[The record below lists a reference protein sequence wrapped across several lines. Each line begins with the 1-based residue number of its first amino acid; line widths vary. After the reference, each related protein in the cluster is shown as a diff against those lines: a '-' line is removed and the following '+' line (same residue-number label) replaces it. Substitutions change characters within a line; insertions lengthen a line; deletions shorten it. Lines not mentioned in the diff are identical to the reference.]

1 MIKNVWRLTSGRIAI
16 AALSIILFL
25 AVFGSLLSPYA
36 PNDTVGPQLAGPSSH
51 FLLGTDYI
59 GRDVLSRV
67 LAGAGLSV
75 LGALLVAAIALVFGA
90 LPGVLSVY
98 LGRVF
103 EWVTLR
109 VIDTLIALPFLV
121 FAVAMTA
128 LLGNGVFQALF
139 AVGFLLAPVFYRV
152 ARSATLSVANSQYVE
167 AAILSGASTWWIVRK
182 HVWNKV
188 APPIAISLST
198 TIGLGLVVIASLTF
212 LSIGVSPPQATW
224 GGLLA
229 TDLEYI
235 ALQSWAPIVPIG
247 LILIAVLACNL
258 FADAVRDTAGESG
271 RQLLNAQAAKKA
283 DKKAA
288 RLGRGNSR
296 APAPAGT
303 AKSAPAPVP
312 GVSEPR
318 VTEGVSPLA
327 DTGTDVTASA
337 AQHAAGQPE
346 VVLDV
351 RDLQIVNSIDKA
363 ELVKDMGFSRRRGQ
377 ALGIVGESG
386 SGKTLT
392 IRAVLGILPKS
403 LKQTGDKVEILR
415 RHTADFSKQDWL
427 DVRGNSISA
436 VFQDPGSYLNPS
448 IWLGRQ
454 VSEVLRVK
462 KKLSR
467 AAAKAETLRLFEA
480 VHLREPHLV
489 YEQYVHELSGGML
502 QRVLIAAAIALGPDI
517 LIADEATTALDVTVQ
532 AEILDLLQ
540 ELQETQGL
548 SLVVISHDLAVI
560 AQLSD
565 EVLVMRS
572 GTVIEHGPARQVLHN
587 PQHAYTQLLITEHER
602 FGLDRFLNSDLGETS
617 LV

>member
-1 MIKNVWRLTSGRIAI
+1 MIKNVWRLASGRIAI
-16 AALSIILFL
+16 VLLSTILFL
-25 AVFGSLLSPYA
+25 AVFGSLLSPYG
-36 PNDTVGPQLAGPSSH
+36 PDDTVGPQLTGPSSQ

-152 ARSATLSVANSQYVE
+152 SRSATLSVANSQYVE
-167 AAILSGASTWWIVRK
+167 AAILSGASTWWVVRR

-188 APPIAISLST
+188 APPISISLST
-198 TIGLGLVVIASLTF
+198 TIGLGLVVISSLTF
-212 LSIGVSPPQATW
+212 LSIGVSPPKATW

-235 ALQSWAPIVPIG
+235 ALQPWAPIVPIV

-283 DKKAA
+283 DKRAA
-288 RLGRGNSR
+288 RLDRGNS
-296 APAPAGT
+296 PASDTTVDVATPTARHPA
-303 AKSAPAPVP
+303 
-312 GVSEPR
+312 
-318 VTEGVSPLA
+318 
-327 DTGTDVTASA
+327 D
-337 AQHAAGQPE
+337 QPE

-363 ELVKDMGFSRRRGQ
+363 ELVEDMGFSLRRGQ

-392 IRAVLGILPKS
+392 VRAVLGILPKS
-403 LKQTGDKVEILR
+403 LTETSGEVEILGR
-415 RHTADFSKQDWL
+415 GTADFSKQDWL
-427 DVRGNSISA
+427 DIRGNSISA

-454 VSEVLRVK
+454 VAEVLRVK

-467 AAAKAETLRLFEA
+467 REAKAETLRLFEA
-480 VHLREPHLV
+480 VHLREPHLI

-502 QRVLIAAAIALGPDI
+502 QRVLIAAAIALGPDV

-532 AEILDLLQ
+532 SEILDLLQ

-548 SLVVISHDLAVI
+548 SLVLISHDLAVI

-572 GTVIEHGPARQVLHN
+572 GTVIEHGPARQVLHH
-587 PQHAYTQLLITEHER
+587 PQHEYTQLLITEHER

>member
-1 MIKNVWRLTSGRIAI
+1 MIKNVWRLASGRIAI
-16 AALSIILFL
+16 AALSGILFL

-51 FLLGTDYI
+51 YLLGTDYI

-67 LAGAGLSV
+67 LTGAGLSI

-152 ARSATLSVANSQYVE
+152 SRSATLSVANSQYVE
-167 AAILSGASTWWIVRK
+167 AAILSGASTGWVVRK
-182 HVWNKV
+182 HVWPKV

-198 TIGLGLVVIASLTF
+198 TIGLGMVIISSLTF
-212 LSIGVSPPQATW
+212 LGIGVSPPQATW
-224 GGLLA
+224 GGILA

-235 ALQSWAPIVPIG
+235 AVQSWAPIVPIA

-258 FADAVRDTAGESG
+258 LADAVRDTAGEAG
-271 RQLLNAQAAKKA
+271 RQLLRGQAAKKA

-288 RLGRGNSR
+288 RLERGNSPT
-296 APAPAGT
+296 PAASGPADPE
-303 AKSAPAPVP
+303 SALVP
-312 GVSEPR
+312 GTSEPR
-318 VTEGVSPLA
+318 VLESE
-327 DTGTDVTASA
+327 S
-337 AQHAAGQPE
+337 QPE
-346 VVLDV
+346 SVLDV
-351 RDLQIVNSIDKA
+351 RDLRIVNSIGHA
-363 ELVKDMGFSRRRGQ
+363 ELVQGLSFSLRRGQ
-377 ALGIVGESG
+377 TLGIVGESG

-392 IRAVLGILPKS
+392 IRAVLGILPKP
-403 LKQTGDKVEILR
+403 LEQTVGAIEILR
-415 RHTADFSKQDWL
+415 RQAAGFSKQDWL
-427 DVRGNSISA
+427 DIRGNSISA

-467 AAAKAETLRLFEA
+467 GEAKAETLRLFEA

-502 QRVLIAAAIALGPDI
+502 QRVLIATAIALGPDI
-517 LIADEATTALDVTVQ
+517 LLADEATTALDVTVQ

-548 SLVVISHDLAVI
+548 SLVLISHDLAVI

-572 GTVIEHGPARQVLHN
+572 GTVIEHGPASQVLRD
-587 PQHAYTQLLITEHER
+587 PQHEYTQLLIAEHER
-602 FGLDRFLNSDLGETS
+602 FGLDRFLNSDIEEVS
-617 LV
+617 VV

>member
-59 GRDVLSRV
+59 GRDVLSRM
-67 LAGAGLSV
+67 LTGAGLSV
-75 LGALLVAAIALVFGA
+75 LGALLVAALALVFGA

-103 EWVTLR
+103 EWISLR
-109 VIDTLIALPFLV
+109 VMDTLIALPFLV

-152 ARSATLSVANSQYVE
+152 SRSATLSVANSQYVE

-188 APPIAISLST
+188 TPPIAISLST
-198 TIGLGLVVIASLTF
+198 TIGLGLVVISSLTF
-212 LSIGVSPPQATW
+212 LGIGVSPPQATW
-224 GGLLA
+224 GGILA

-235 ALQSWAPIVPIG
+235 ALQPWAPVVPIA
-247 LILIAVLACNL
+247 LILAAVLACNL
-258 FADAVRDTAGESG
+258 LADAVRDTAGEAG
-271 RQLLNAQAAKKA
+271 RQLLNARAAKKA
-283 DKKAA
+283 GKRGA
-288 RLGRGNSR
+288 RLERGSQPSPA
-296 APAPAGT
+296 APGT
-303 AKSAPAPVP
+303 VNTAPAPV
-312 GVSEPR
+312 
-318 VTEGVSPLA
+318 A
-327 DTGTDVTASA
+327 DTSESGVRGGESVGDTTSGGTASA
-337 AQHAAGQPE
+337 VQDATDQPE

-351 RDLQIVNSIDKA
+351 QDLRIVNTIGQA
-363 ELVKDMGFSRRRGQ
+363 ELVKGLSLSLRRGQ
-377 ALGIVGESG
+377 TLGIVGESG

-392 IRAVLGILPKS
+392 IRAVLGILPKQ
-403 LKQTGDKVEILR
+403 LEQAGGTVEILGR
-415 RHTADFSKQDWL
+415 RTADFTKQDWV

-454 VSEVLRVK
+454 VAEVLRVK
-462 KKLSR
+462 QKLSR
-467 AAAKAETLRLFEA
+467 AEAKAETLRLFEA
-480 VHLREPHLV
+480 VHLREPQLV

-502 QRVLIAAAIALGPDI
+502 QRVLIAVAIALGPDI

-532 AEILDLLQ
+532 AEILDLLR
-540 ELQETQGL
+540 ELRETQGL
-548 SLVVISHDLAVI
+548 SIVLISHDLAVI

-565 EVLVMRS
+565 EVLVMRA
-572 GTVIEHGPARQVLHN
+572 GAVIEHGSARQVLHD
-587 PQHAYTQLLITEHER
+587 PQHEYTQLLITEHKR
-602 FGLDRFLNSDLGETS
+602 FGLDRYLDSNLQEAS
-617 LV
+617 VV